1 MKGET
6 CVKNGSERWM
16 LTEQERG
23 LAERLDCH
31 VRVLAE
37 EIGERNYRK
46 HRELCQAADWIEGA
60 LSKLGFR
67 PWRQEYSIMNKR
79 YFNISAEIQGLDR
92 AGEIVQVGAHYDSVA
107 GSPGA
112 DDNGS
117 AVAALLELA
126 GLCRGRLP
134 GRTLRFTFFTNEES
148 PFSFTRDMGS
158 QVFAG
163 SCRRRGEKI
172 RAMLS
177 LEMLGYYSD
186 RPGSQK
192 IPAPLRPFYPNRGD
206 FIAFVGNLRSA
217 GLVRRCLVSFRAWG
231 RFPCHGAAVP
241 AIIPGVSW
249 SDHWSFWRNGYR
261 AAMVTDTAFYRNPHY
276 HTRHDL
282 PDTLKP
288 DRMSLVVLGLEYV
301 LFDLA
306 DTSNG

>member
-1 MKGET
+1 MKRGT
-6 CVKNGSERWM
+6 CVESGSDRWM

-23 LAERLDCH
+23 LAARLDRH
-31 VRVLAE
+31 VRVLAGD
-37 EIGERNYRK
+37 IGERNYK
-46 HRELCQAADWIEGA
+46 KYRELCQAADWIEEV
-60 LSKLGFR
+60 LSTLGFS
-67 PWRQEYSIMNKR
+67 PWRQEYSIMNR
-79 YFNISAEIQGLDR
+79 HYFNISVEVPGLDKD
-92 AGEIVQVGAHYDSVA
+92 GEIVQVGAHYDSVA

-117 AVAALLELA
+117 AVAILLELA
-126 GLCRGRLP
+126 GLNEGRRP

-158 QVFAG
+158 QVFAR
-163 SCRRRGEKI
+163 SCRKRGEKI

-177 LEMLGYYSD
+177 LEMLGFYSD

-192 IPAPLRPFYPNRGD
+192 IPAPLRPFYPDRGN
-206 FIAFVGNLRSA
+206 FVAFVGNVRSA
-217 GLVRRCLVSFRAWG
+217 GLVRRCLASFRAWG
-231 RFPCHGAAVP
+231 RFPCQGAAVP

-261 AAMVTDTAFYRNPHY
+261 AAMVTDTAFYRNPYY
-276 HTRHDL
+276 HTKHDL

-288 DRMSLVVLGLEYV
+288 DRMALVVLGLDDV
-301 LFDLA
+301 ISDLA